1 MRAHRMTSSK
11 RIDSVSPPES
21 NATASEAKGPGALY
35 HRPPNDNDVISRVA
49 DATSRWDR
57 EALDEE
63 LSRLLLHFLA
73 AKSVTLI
80 ALEDVDS
87 IRSLTQRVHLRAT
100 AEIVAGSR
108 DGARFALAEKPE
120 YDECIK
126 RNEVMRF
133 GTPDG
138 TTCTL
143 FPIQDARAV
152 QGLLAVD
159 RTRRLTAREEVFVH
173 GILRI
178 LQNHLALLEYG
189 QRDTLTG
196 LLNRKTFESH
206 FEKVR
211 HRVTQGARE
220 GAVNEPGWLALLDID
235 RFKSINDSHGH
246 LFGDEVLLLVSQIMK
261 RTFRGADQLFRF
273 GGEEFVIVLEHATEA
288 GAVIAFERLRASIEA
303 HSFPQV
309 GRVTVSMGFTRVLI
323 TDPPTVCVERADA
336 ALYYAK
342 EHGRNNVQNFDA
354 LLAEGKLRL
363 KQDTAEAE
371 LF

>member
-11 RIDSVSPPES
+11 RIDPVIPPES
-21 NATASEAKGPGALY
+21 DATASEAQGPGAIY
-35 HRPPNDNDVISRVA
+35 HRPPSDNDVISRVA
-49 DATSRWDR
+49 DATSQWDR

-63 LSRLLLHFLA
+63 LSRLLLQFLA
-73 AKSVTLI
+73 AKSITLV
-80 ALEDVDS
+80 AVDEVDS
-87 IRSLTQRVHLRAT
+87 TRTLLQHVHLRAT
-100 AEIVAGSR
+100 AEVGAHAR
-108 DGARFALAEKPE
+108 DEVRFALSEKPE
-120 YDECIK
+120 YDECIQ
-126 RNEVMRF
+126 RNEVTRF

-143 FPIQDARAV
+143 FPIQDARGV

-196 LLNRKTFESH
+196 LLNRKTFEGY

-211 HRVTQGARE
+211 NRVTQSAKE
-220 GAVNEPGWLALLDID
+220 SAPTEPGWLALLDID

-288 GAVIAFERLRASIEA
+288 GALIAFERLRASIEA
-303 HSFPQV
+303 HTFPQV
-309 GRVTVSMGFTRVLI
+309 GRVTVSMGFTRVLS